1 MLANSPVI
9 FEELTHKYFLNGK
22 ELSGITSLLDRQGLK
37 TNYDGIP
44 VDVLEQAK
52 QYGSLVHRQIEMYDA
67 MGCKTPT
74 TEELAKYQKLKD
86 KHSLKVRANEYL
98 VSDNDWVASSVD
110 VVLADYSLA
119 DIKTTSKLDEEYVSW
134 QLSIYAYLFELQNPG
149 IRVPHLFAIWM
160 PKSKKTAKLIELERK
175 MTEWCKELI
184 ACDKRGEQ
192 YIEPTIAESETAL
205 TIPTSVVQ
213 TVIDIEQE
221 LKRLQT
227 LKKEL
232 QSGLLAEMKK
242 ANVKSF
248 KCDGLSL
255 TYKAPTTRASI
266 DAKMLEDKYPEIY
279 RECLKESEV
288 KESIMIKV

>member
-1 MLANSPVI
+1 MNECPVV
-9 FEELTHKYFLNGK
+9 FDELLHTYTLDGK
-22 ELSGITSLLDRQGLK
+22 QLSGITTLLDRQLFPDKYSGVSEAVLDRAKMRGSIVHQQIELHDELGTEADTPLLIDYEKIKEQNGLK
-37 TNYDGIP
+37 
-44 VDVLEQAK
+44 V
-52 QYGSLVHRQIEMYDA
+52 S
-67 MGCKTPT
+67 
-74 TEELAKYQKLKD
+74 
-86 KHSLKVRANEYL
+86 ANEYL
-98 VSDNDWVASSVD
+98 VSDLDHVASSIDIVFEGNI
-110 VVLADYSLA
+110 LC
-119 DIKTTSKLDEEYVSW
+119 DIKTTSQLYKDYVSW

-149 IRVPHLFAIWM
+149 EKVERLVALWI
-160 PKSKKTAKLIELERK
+160 PKDKKMKLVEIERK
-175 MTEWCKELI
+175 PSEWCAELI

-192 YIEPTIAESETAL
+192 YQVPTIAESETAL

>member
-1 MLANSPVI
+1 MMNECPVV
-9 FEELTHKYFLNGK
+9 FDELLHTYTLDGK
-22 ELSGITSLLDRQGLK
+22 QLSGITTLLDRQLFPDKYSGVSEVVLDRAKMRGSIVHQQIELHDELGTEADTPLLIDYEKIKEQNGLK
-37 TNYDGIP
+37 
-44 VDVLEQAK
+44 V
-52 QYGSLVHRQIEMYDA
+52 S
-67 MGCKTPT
+67 
-74 TEELAKYQKLKD
+74 
-86 KHSLKVRANEYL
+86 ANEYL
-98 VSDNDWVASSVD
+98 VSDLDHVASSIDIVFEGNI
-110 VVLADYSLA
+110 LC
-119 DIKTTSKLDEEYVSW
+119 DIKTTSQLYKDYVSW

-149 IRVPHLFAIWM
+149 EKVERLVALWI
-160 PKSKKTAKLIELERK
+160 PKDKKMKLVEIERK
-175 MTEWCKELI
+175 PSEWCAELI

-192 YIEPTIAESETAL
+192 YQVPTIAESETAL